1 MSNQTTLNEL
11 SILANKYK
19 LEFTN
24 ALIDFGLECCAKGY
38 QEGRKQQEL
47 VDLYNR
53 IKDDKRRDT

>member
-1 MSNQTTLNEL
+1 MSDETRLTEL
-11 SILANKYK
+11 SILAEKYK
-19 LEFTN
+19 LDFTN